1 MNGKPNNRFDALD
14 NMNLDSIRLCPLTI
28 ADSRLTIHVL
38 SSQKK
43 LTMAIMSAERTHGD
57 FGFTI
62 TDEKSHVMTIDIPED
77 QGGGGTGFRPMQTV
91 LAALCGCSG
100 VDVVSIL
107 KKQRQQYDSLKIFI
121 DGEREKGKE
130 PSIWATV
137 DIRFELTGEVDPSK
151 AYRAVELS
159 VNKYCSVAET
169 LRRAG
174 TQLTWS
180 VLVNGVKAEFPA

>member
-1 MNGKPNNRFDALD
+1 
-14 NMNLDSIRLCPLTI
+14 
-28 ADSRLTIHVL
+28 
-38 SSQKK
+38 
-43 LTMAIMSAERTHGD
+43 MAIMNADRTHGD
-57 FGFTI
+57 YGFTI
-62 TDEKSHVMTIDIPED
+62 TDEKGHTMVIDIPED

-107 KKQRQQYDSLKIFI
+107 KKQRQQYDSLKIYI
-121 DGEREKGKE
+121 DGEREKGKD
-130 PSIWATV
+130 PSVWATV
-137 DIRFELTGEVDPSK
+137 DMRFELTGEVDPSK

-174 TQLTWS
+174 AQFTWS
-180 VLVNGVKAEFPA
+180 VLVNGVKAEF

>member
-1 MNGKPNNRFDALD
+1 MGFECTL
-14 NMNLDSIRLCPLTI
+14 LTI
-28 ADSRLTIHVL
+28 DYSPFTIHYL
-38 SSQKK
+38 RKK
-43 LTMAIMSAERTHGD
+43 WAMAIMNAERTHGD

-62 TDEKSHVMTIDIPED
+62 TDEKGHVMTIDIPED
-77 QGGGGTGFRPMQTV
+77 QGGGATGFRPMQTV

-169 LRRAG
+169 LRRSG

-180 VLVNGVKAEFPA
+180 VLVNGVKAEF